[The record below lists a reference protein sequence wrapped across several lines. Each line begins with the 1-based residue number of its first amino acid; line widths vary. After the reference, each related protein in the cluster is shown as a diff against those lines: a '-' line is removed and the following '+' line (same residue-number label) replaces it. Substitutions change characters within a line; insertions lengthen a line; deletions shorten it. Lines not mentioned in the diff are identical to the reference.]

1 MHLGVT
7 GLGQAN
13 APTWQGLYLTS
24 CVTRAEADN
33 MLSGRNGAKEGCS
46 ASRCTH
52 FSSLVAT
59 SAGPGISAE
68 QVQPIPKCTM
78 LRGSDGNAS

>member
-7 GLGQAN
+7 GPGHTN

-33 MLSGRNGAKEGCS
+33 MLTGRNGAKEGC
-46 ASRCTH
+46 TH
-52 FSSLVAT
+52 FSFVRHVSR
-59 SAGPGISAE
+59 PWHF
-68 QVQPIPKCTM
+68 C
-78 LRGSDGNAS
+78 